1 MRKSEKVKKSIRMKN
16 DFVKR
21 IKTVPVRG
29 AEKETGEICVTICPM
44 QKEHVP
50 AVSLLEQSAF
60 SMPWSA
66 QDFLD
71 MVEREGALYL
81 VALYEGEPIGVC
93 GVIDACGDGDISNVA
108 VMKKWRGRGIGRLLL
123 SALMEWGQE
132 IGIRNYTL
140 EVRVSN
146 TAAIR
151 LYESLGFHCE
161 GIRPGFYEK
170 PREDAVIM
178 WKRQAEDGQI
188 TMSEL

>member
-1 MRKSEKVKKSIRMKN
+1 MR
-16 DFVKR
+16 
-21 IKTVPVRG
+21 
-29 AEKETGEICVTICPM
+29 
-44 QKEHVP
+44 KEHVP

-71 MVEREGALYL
+71 MVEREGTLYL
-81 VALYEGEPIGVC
+81 VALHEGQPIGVC

-108 VMKKWRGRGIGRLLL
+108 VEEAWRGRGVGRTLV
-123 SALMEWGQE
+123 ATLMEWGEE

-146 TAAIR
+146 KAAIR
-151 LYESLGFHCE
+151 LYESLGFQSE
-161 GIRPGFYEK
+161 GIRLGFYEK
-170 PREDAVIM
+170 PREDALIM

-188 TMSEL
+188 TMSEI

>member
-1 MRKSEKVKKSIRMKN
+1 MKDDFEKK
-16 DFVKR
+16 
-21 IKTVPVRG
+21 IKTVSVCG
-29 AEKETGEICVTICPM
+29 AEKEAEETFITICPM
-44 QKEHVP
+44 RKEHVP
-50 AVSLLEQSAF
+50 AVSLLEQAAF

-81 VALYEGEPIGVC
+81 VALHEGRPIGVC

-108 VMKKWRGRGIGRLLL
+108 VEEAWRGSGVGRTLV
-123 SALMEWGQE
+123 ATLMEWGKE

-146 TAAIR
+146 KAAIR
-151 LYESLGFHCE
+151 LYESLGFQSE

-170 PREDAVIM
+170 PREDALIM

-188 TMSEL
+188 TMSEI

>member
-1 MRKSEKVKKSIRMKN
+1 MKDNFEKKIEAVPMRG
-16 DFVKR
+16 
-21 IKTVPVRG
+21 RG
-29 AEKETGEICVTICPM
+29 EEAEGKCITICTM
-44 QKEHVP
+44 RKEHVP

-81 VALYEGEPIGVC
+81 VALCEGQPIGVC

-108 VMKKWRGRGIGRLLL
+108 VEEAWRGRGIGRMVVT
-123 SALMEWGQE
+123 ALMEWGKE

-151 LYESLGFHCE
+151 LYESLGFQSE
-161 GIRPGFYEK
+161 GIRPNFYEK
-170 PREDAVIM
+170 PREDALIM

-188 TMSEL
+188 TMSEI